1 MTLVWYHQIR
11 IQNFFGFIVLILIY
25 ILHLNWTGHE
35 NATIYNMQKGG
46 NFKVVNDKT
55 NQRKIASLFLDNY
68 PFNLHTWD
76 FLGHELEEK
85 KSGQAPNFVFY
96 LPYETQLFLRLPSW
110 KNSGWILPNF
120 FRVAKVPIF
129 SKLKI
134 GCRLKGRG
142 FSDMINK
149 NN

>member
-1 MTLVWYHQIR
+1 MQLYKANWANLI
-11 IQNFFGFIVLILIY
+11 FIIWGKSSIIKLEFK
-25 ILHLNWTGHE
+25 T
-35 NATIYNMQKGG
+35 MQKGG

-85 KSGQAPNFVFY
+85 KILGRPPILFFIYLMKPSFFSGCHP
-96 LPYETQLFLRLPSW
+96 EKKIRL
-110 KNSGWILPNF
+110 NSKVL
-120 FRVAKVPIF
+120 KVPIF

-134 GCRLKGRG
+134 GCRLKGRTW
-142 FSDMINK
+142 NK
-149 NN
+149 NGHFKKLEKMICG